1 MNSTILY
8 PVGNTAALRFAQQ
21 ELQALGICVVSAP
34 APDVTHLLLPIPS
47 FEADGRI
54 RGGGIL
60 EHLLAKLPET
70 VTVIGGNLDHP
81 SLIGYHTMDL
91 LTDPDYLAEN
101 AAITADCALR
111 VAGRRLQTVFRGCP
125 ILVIGWGRIGKH
137 LATQLQLLGADTT
150 VAARKESDRALLKSL
165 GFNAADPRKLEKT
178 LPRYRV
184 IFNTVPS
191 PILSDAQ
198 THLCRP
204 DCLKIELASSDGIC
218 GSNIIP
224 ARGLPGKEAPES
236 SGKLIAVTIY
246 RLLSKMEGA
255 S

>member
-1 MNSTILY
+1 MKGIILY
-8 PVGNTAALRFAQQ
+8 PASNTSAMRFAQR
-21 ELQALGICVVSAP
+21 ELQTMGIRIVSSP
-34 APDVTHLLLPIPS
+34 APDVTHFLLPVPS

-81 SLIGYHTMDL
+81 SLAGYHTIDL
-91 LTDPDYLAEN
+91 LKDPVYLAEN

-137 LATQLQLLGADTT
+137 LASMLQLLGSDTT
-150 VAARKESDRALLKSL
+150 VAARKKGDRALLKSL
-165 GFNAADPRKLEKT
+165 GFHTADPTKLEEL

-184 IFNTVPS
+184 IFNTVPA
-191 PILSDAQ
+191 PVLSDAQ
-198 THLCRP
+198 THLCRL

-218 GSNIIP
+218 GSNVIP

-236 SGKLIAVTIY
+236 AGKLIAEAVC
-246 RLLSKMEGA
+246 RLLSKKEA
-255 S
+255 TS